1 MKYIIDLDA
10 LKDCLDLLRNPVV
23 YAAGPCVYLDEV
35 KEMIDRFPKEE
46 YGNEYR
52 ETIEKLVNLNE
63 NNKVNQD
70 ILNGK
75 GLHKI

>member
-23 YAAGPCVYLDEV
+23 YAAGPCVYLSEV

-46 YGNEYR
+46 YGNEYTCKECR
-52 ETIEKLVNLNE
+52 PHYTGYQWECC
-63 NNKVNQD
+63 D
-70 ILNGK
+70 
-75 GLHKI
+75 